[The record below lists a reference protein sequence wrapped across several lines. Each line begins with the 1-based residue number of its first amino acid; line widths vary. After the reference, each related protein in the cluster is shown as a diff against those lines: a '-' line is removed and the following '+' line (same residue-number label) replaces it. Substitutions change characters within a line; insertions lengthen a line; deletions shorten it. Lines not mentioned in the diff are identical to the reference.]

1 MFFKVNDFVF
11 GIFNKLAGG
20 MTVPE
25 SKTYRKNNIIY
36 FIRDIIIHI
45 IIIFFNI
52 QEELVR
58 PHIVEI
64 HFVTVV
70 QYPSVR

>member
-25 SKTYRKNNIIY
+25 SKTCHKKDIIY

-45 IIIFFNI
+45 IIIFLTYKGNWCTFTLLRYI
-52 QEELVR
+52 L
-58 PHIVEI
+58 
-64 HFVTVV
+64 
-70 QYPSVR
+70 

>member
-25 SKTYRKNNIIY
+25 SKTYRKKKYKNYILY
-36 FIRDIIIHI
+36 ETSLF
-45 IIIFFNI
+45 
-52 QEELVR
+52 
-58 PHIVEI
+58 
-64 HFVTVV
+64 T
-70 QYPSVR
+70 S